1 MIIKGNG
8 ENEGTMAF
16 KKLTAPSLT
25 DLFVEEIKTM
35 ILTGQLAIGE
45 KLPPERKL
53 AEEMNVSLAVI
64 NAGIS
69 RLTALGFIRVA
80 PRKGIFVADYI
91 REGNIDTMMQ
101 ILEFSGHYINHDVL
115 DPISTLRRSIE
126 TGSSRL
132 ACVNRTR
139 EQLETMA
146 SLIDQISDKDCI
158 GQIPELA
165 FRFHH
170 EVAIASG
177 NPYYPMII
185 MSFRSVYQIFFRI
198 ALTNPSEQDRIASQL
213 RTLYEAIKAGDVDA
227 AEHAVNSEIDAW
239 LQRFEHSG
247 KISK

>member
-1 MIIKGNG
+1 
-8 ENEGTMAF
+8 MAF

-35 ILTGQLAIGE
+35 ILTGQLAIGQR
-45 KLPPERKL
+45 LPTERQL
-53 AEEMNVSLAVI
+53 AEEMNVSLAVV
-64 NAGIS
+64 NAGIN

-101 ILEFSGHYINHDVL
+101 ILAFSGHYINHDVL

-126 TGSSRL
+126 TGASRL
-132 ACVNRTR
+132 ACGNRTE
-139 EQLETMA
+139 EQLRTMSA
-146 SLIDQISDKDCI
+146 LIGQISDKDSL
-158 GQIPELA
+158 GQIPDLA

-170 EVAIASG
+170 EIAIASG

-185 MSFRSVYQIFFRI
+185 MSFKSVYQIFFRI
-198 ALTNPSEQDRIASQL
+198 ALTNPTEQERIAVQL
-213 RTLYEAIKAGDVDA
+213 RAVYEAVRAVDVDA
-227 AEHAVNSEIDAW
+227 AERAVNAEIDAW

-247 KISK
+247 KISE

>member
-1 MIIKGNG
+1 
-8 ENEGTMAF
+8 MAF

-35 ILTGQLAIGE
+35 ILTGQLTVGE
-45 KLPPERKL
+45 RLPTERQL
-53 AEEMNVSLAVI
+53 AEEMNVSLAVV

-69 RLTALGFIRVA
+69 RLTALGFVRVA
-80 PRKGIFVADYI
+80 PRKGTFVADYI

-101 ILEFSGHYINHDVL
+101 LLAFSGYYINHEVF

-126 TGSSRL
+126 TGASGL
-132 ACVNRTR
+132 ACLNRTE
-139 EQLETMA
+139 EQLRTMA
-146 SLIDQISDKDCI
+146 SLIGQISEKDSLP
-158 GQIPELA
+158 QVPDLA

-198 ALTNPSEQDRIASQL
+198 ALTDPAEQDRIASQL
-213 RTLYEAIKAGDVDA
+213 RSLYEAVRAGDPEA
-227 AEHAVNSEIDAW
+227 AKQAVNAEIDAW

>member
-1 MIIKGNG
+1 
-8 ENEGTMAF
+8 MAF

-35 ILTGQLAIGE
+35 ILTGQLAIGQ
-45 KLPPERKL
+45 KLPPERQL

-64 NAGIS
+64 NAGIN

-101 ILEFSGHYINHDVL
+101 ILAFSGHYINHEVL
-115 DPISTLRRSIE
+115 DPISNLRRSVE
-126 TGSSRL
+126 TGAARL
-132 ACVNRTR
+132 ACINRTD
-139 EQLETMA
+139 EQLATMTT
-146 SLIDQISDKDCI
+146 LLDQLSDERNL
-158 GQIPELA
+158 GLFPELA
-165 FRFHH
+165 FRFFH

-177 NPYYPMII
+177 NPYYPMLS
-185 MSFRSVYQIFFRI
+185 MSFKSVYQIFFRI
-198 ALTNPSEQDRIASQL
+198 ALTSRSEQMRIASEL
-213 RTLYEAIKAGDVDA
+213 RELYEAIRAGDADA
-227 AEHAVNSEIDAW
+227 AEHAVKTEIDAW